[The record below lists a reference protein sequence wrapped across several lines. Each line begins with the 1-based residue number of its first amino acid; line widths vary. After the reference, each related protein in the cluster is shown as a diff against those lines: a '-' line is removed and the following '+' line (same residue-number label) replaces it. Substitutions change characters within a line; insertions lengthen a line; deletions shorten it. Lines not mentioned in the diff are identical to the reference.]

1 MLDLETV
8 KNIGKS
14 VSTKGTS
21 EQKEVRDST
30 LAFDGTF
37 LLRRQFHVLRKGFVD
52 SGEVDENGEKILV
65 QDPIP
70 VVLSTLTCVVK
81 KMRETGF
88 DWKVRLLFDRGS
100 YHYRPKEKFVDYKAD
115 REYDNTYQCCWDAT
129 DIYIGLARDLGLT
142 TIQIP
147 GLEADDLGMYYSHN
161 SKECILFSVD
171 SDWRQSLTP
180 TTIIDNTKRIITY
193 RELMDES
200 IFESPFDLALMK
212 AIDSGGHDNVQKVLV
227 ENSVIKPIKEQYP
240 TLNKN
245 EHIFIGYKEKRLP
258 AEIID
263 QINHNLQLTRLDRI
277 LTDSAMFSKIKT
289 QERIEPNTAPV
300 RDILVKH
307 LGESKGKAA
316 SPNLV
321 SQIEKFRA
329 IHYNL

>member
-1 MLDLETV
+1 
-8 KNIGKS
+8 
-14 VSTKGTS
+14 
-21 EQKEVRDST
+21 
-30 LAFDGTF
+30 
-37 LLRRQFHVLRKGFVD
+37 
-52 SGEVDENGEKILV
+52 
-65 QDPIP
+65 
-70 VVLSTLTCVVK
+70 
-81 KMRETGF
+81 
-88 DWKVRLLFDRGS
+88 
-100 YHYRPKEKFVDYKAD
+100 
-115 REYDNTYQCCWDAT
+115 
-129 DIYIGLARDLGLT
+129 
-142 TIQIP
+142 
-147 GLEADDLGMYYSHN
+147 
-161 SKECILFSVD
+161 
-171 SDWRQSLTP
+171 
-180 TTIIDNTKRIITY
+180 
-193 RELMDES
+193 
-200 IFESPFDLALMK
+200 MK

-227 ENSVIKPIKEQYP
+227 ESSVLKPIKEQYP